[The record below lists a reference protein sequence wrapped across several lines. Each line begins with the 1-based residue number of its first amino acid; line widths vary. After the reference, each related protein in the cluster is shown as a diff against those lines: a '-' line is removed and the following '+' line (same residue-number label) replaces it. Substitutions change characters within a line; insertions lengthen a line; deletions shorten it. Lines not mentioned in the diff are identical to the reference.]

1 MLASKGRWLEP
12 GYMTSATSM
21 QQMLHELIK
30 ARLAERDASIYR
42 LIDYRI
48 SKGEWKLEDRQQHY
62 AALLALLERETS
74 GPKVSEVIDILQY
87 RSQVDVRADP

>member
-1 MLASKGRWLEP
+1 
-12 GYMTSATSM
+12 
-21 QQMLHELIK
+21 MLHELIK

-74 GPKVSEVIDILQY
+74 GPKVLH
-87 RSQVDVRADP
+87 